1 MRICLVAESYP
12 PALGGVEFALQKL
25 VEGFITNGHE
35 VRVISSGW
43 QRNASELKNAGVD
56 NRPSTPFPY

>member
-25 VEGFITNGHE
+25 VEGFIANGHE
-35 VRVISSGW
+35 VPGCLVQLAEACPRC
-43 QRNASELKNAGVD
+43 
-56 NRPSTPFPY
+56 